1 MGEGFR
7 NGYGRGPSPYHIV
20 RPAVK
25 KLPARTMHLA
35 MPLALT
41 FVMTFI
47 VSGIA
52 TVRAMGLEPGMTA
65 RWMESW
71 MASWMVAFPTM
82 LFLMPLMRRLLSSVI
97 ETR

>member
-1 MGEGFR
+1 M
-7 NGYGRGPSPYHIV
+7 
-20 RPAVK
+20 K
-25 KLPARTMHLA
+25 KLPARTMHIA

-41 FVMTFI
+41 FVMTLI

-52 TVRAMGLEPGMTA
+52 TIRAIGFEPGVTA

-82 LFLMPLMRRLLSSVI
+82 LFLMPVMRRLLSRLI